1 MQAGMFDRQEAKD
14 AKGALC
20 EPGERLDNLAH
31 QVIGAAIE
39 VHRHLGPGF
48 SERLYEEALAM
59 EFEARGIPF
68 ERQPAIR
75 VHYKGRVVVAIR
87 RNRLR
92 S

>member
-39 VHRHLGPGF
+39 VHRHLGPGRPCRGGD
-48 SERLYEEALAM
+48 SSKS
-59 EFEARGIPF
+59 FE
-68 ERQPAIR
+68 
-75 VHYKGRVVVAIR
+75 VVKEDLDAVA
-87 RNRLR
+87 
-92 S
+92 